1 MNECRDKK
9 NTVVFKQIDG
19 TNYITDVSNIC
30 CFEYIGNRKI
40 NVYMYNNDCIRI
52 STSLLNLESEY
63 EAYGFASPHKSY
75 LVNLNR
81 VKDFDMKECVL
92 LFDNGMTI
100 NTAHKRKKK
109 FQNILSEY
117 FHKRLENR

>member
-1 MNECRDKK
+1 
-9 NTVVFKQIDG
+9 
-19 TNYITDVSNIC
+19 
-30 CFEYIGNRKI
+30 
-40 NVYMYNNDCIRI
+40 MYNNDCIRI
-52 STSLLNLESEY
+52 STSLSNLENEY

-81 VKDFDMKECVL
+81 VKDFDMKKCVL

-100 NTAHKRKKK
+100 NTAQKRKKA
-109 FQNILSEY
+109 FQSVLSEY